1 MVSVANSAAYT
12 AANCF
17 SVKEY
22 STSAAFHS
30 WDQEPK
36 DWRSHSD
43 CCHKPHPKPPCVT
56 CTSSSQGSAGYFLL
70 GRLAQPNGPLDA
82 QDRPFWVTPPGVWT
96 DKLGLHWALVC
107 GPQELHSCSTSV
119 RHQGGCQL
127 LALPLHFVRSLG
139 RCFCDSG
146 DSVAAG
152 AAVIFRGLSDRYHA
166 SLSPPPP
173 RLSGPL
179 PISELSGCQRL
190 LAYLVPASAC
200 SHTASQVTP
209 PALTAPTAAPP
220 SGTLLQSSLQA
231 LSLDPQAQQP
241 TLLADSDPCLF

>member
-1 MVSVANSAAYT
+1 M
-12 AANCF
+12 
-17 SVKEY
+17 
-22 STSAAFHS
+22 
-30 WDQEPK
+30 
-36 DWRSHSD
+36 
-43 CCHKPHPKPPCVT
+43 
-56 CTSSSQGSAGYFLL
+56 
-70 GRLAQPNGPLDA
+70 
-82 QDRPFWVTPPGVWT
+82 
-96 DKLGLHWALVC
+96 C

-127 LALPLHFVRSLG
+127 LALPLHLVRSLG

-220 SGTLLQSSLQA
+220 SGTLLQSSLHSA
-231 LSLDPQAQQP
+231 LTHRHSSPRCLLTVIPASSDQCAGSRVFHMLAPLLPEHPAWASPLAGHSLYSTSVWHRGGKGRGFPDPNLPRSHRLLPSVPFAP
-241 TLLADSDPCLF
+241 TLFP